1 MPQLPRRS
9 ARHART
15 HTDLDTPLMDTRR
28 LWQALEQ
35 AASLEPIE
43 SWMTWLH
50 PLQAKQVSRTFNGPA
65 RIRGGAGTG
74 KTVLALHRAKYLAAH
89 GRRVLFTSYL
99 KTLPPVSQA
108 LFARLAPAQRH
119 LVQFASV
126 HAFAKRTLDE
136 YGVDLRID
144 ADAADN
150 LFNRAWAST
159 RRDSV
164 LSDLTASTGYWQDEI
179 RTVIKSRGLVSLAEY
194 AQLPRVGR
202 RLPLLPAHREAVWRL
217 YERYQELLIENG
229 VGDFEDSLL
238 LARDLTRQRATDSD
252 DSQFDAVIVDEVQD
266 LTCAGLQLLHALVGD
281 RTDGLLLVGDGQQSV
296 YPGGFTLAEA
306 GVSVVGRSTVL
317 TRNYRN
323 AELILRYALDVV
335 ADDQFDDLE
344 ADPALG
350 LRNIEPG
357 RPGGEVLEIVGDQLA
372 QEQGMTAHMSD
383 LHRDDDVRFGDM
395 SLLVPSNAAAARWQQ
410 ALVRRH
416 IPAILLT
423 DYVGVQEDAVK
434 VGTFHR
440 AKGLEFARVFIPDR
454 DRYPAPQR
462 PTEPDDVY
470 RERAERERRVLFVAL
485 TRARDGLCLGI
496 GRDAD
501 R

>member
-1 MPQLPRRS
+1 MAPTDDPPPARPTPSAYDQAALIGLEAEAVERHIRRLTHLLTELRQEQRAWRAGGRGENRVVRVLVDLDDVGWRVLSDRQWPGTRTANIDVIVVGPAGVFVVDAKNWSREVRVEGGRLWRGDYDATEEIEKLLGQTTAVEDVVSDTGLPPAEVTPLLVLVGRKGVMVQLERVLILGEHDLVPELVRRGARLPAALVEQLVVELDRGCPPMPQLPRRS

-144 ADAADN
+144 PDAADN

-164 LSDLTASTGYWQDEI
+164 LSDLTG
-179 RTVIKSRGLVSLAEY
+179 
-194 AQLPRVGR
+194 
-202 RLPLLPAHREAVWRL
+202 
-217 YERYQELLIENG
+217 
-229 VGDFEDSLL
+229 
-238 LARDLTRQRATDSD
+238 
-252 DSQFDAVIVDEVQD
+252 
-266 LTCAGLQLLHALVGD
+266 
-281 RTDGLLLVGDGQQSV
+281 
-296 YPGGFTLAEA
+296 
-306 GVSVVGRSTVL
+306 
-317 TRNYRN
+317 
-323 AELILRYALDVV
+323 AELYNL
-335 ADDQFDDLE
+335 ADD
-344 ADPALG
+344 
-350 LRNIEPG
+350 I
-357 RPGGEVLEIVGDQLA
+357 GESKNL
-372 QEQGMTAHMSD
+372 
-383 LHRDDDVRFGDM
+383 
-395 SLLVPSNAAAARWQQ
+395 AAARPEKAKELGDRWQQ
-410 ALVRRH
+410 WNKQLMKPRWS
-416 IPAILLT
+416 
-423 DYVGVQEDAVK
+423 
-434 VGTFHR
+434 
-440 AKGLEFARVFIPDR
+440 
-454 DRYPAPQR
+454 AP
-462 PTEPDDVY
+462 PS
-470 RERAERERRVLFVAL
+470 
-485 TRARDGLCLGI
+485 G
-496 GRDAD
+496 GRGGSH
-501 R
+501 